1 MMLMGV
7 PIGAA
12 LGLAGAAAIALAN
25 ADSQWF
31 GLLAVPQNFYAGL
44 GKYPLLAI
52 PMFVLVGS
60 IFDRS
65 GVALRLVNFA
75 VAIVGR
81 GPGMLPLVA
90 IAVAMF
96 LGGISGSG
104 PANAA
109 AVGAVMIAAM
119 SRAGYPPS
127 FSASVVG
134 AAAATDILIPPS
146 VAFIVYSVLVP
157 GASVPALF
165 AAGMVPGVLA
175 GVALIVPAVWMARK
189 HKMGAL
195 EATMPRPPF
204 WKSLREA
211 TWGLAAP
218 VLILG
223 GMRAGWF
230 TPTEAAVVAVFYGLF
245 VGMVIHR
252 TIKVRDLFP
261 ILRESGELSAVILHG
276 GVAGGHLCLFA
287 VHPWRDRPGGQGH
300 RELGLGEYGVLA
312 LLIVLLITVGMFLD
326 GISIFLIFVPL
337 LLPIMQHYQWD
348 PVWFGVILTL
358 KVALGQ
364 FTPPLA
370 VNLMVS
376 CRIAGVRMEET
387 VRWVGWMLLAMF
399 LVMVAGDR
407 LPATGPVAAR
417 VTWATDFLAY
427 SLFYIELKETESMK
441 LRTFLTSAVAA
452 VAAALAFTA
461 PAALAQTA
469 YKSEYR
475 MSLVLGTAFPWGKG
489 GELWANLVKRA
500 HQGPHQ
506 HQAVSRRVADPG
518 RPDARIQRAA
528 PGRDRHGGGLDHQ
541 LVAAG
546 QATQP
551 VLAALPDARLRG
563 HRRPDPGRRRQ
574 EDFCHAGQG
583 RRGAAGL
590 GRKRLPRADQLQAA
604 IKSPEDLKGMKIR
617 VVGSPCS
624 WTPSPHWA
632 PTPRR

>member
-1 MMLMGV
+1 MIATLLFVAFLAMLFLGV

-12 LGLAGAAAIALAN
+12 LGLAGAACIALAN
-25 ADSQWF
+25 AGTQWF

-75 VAIVGR
+75 ISIVGR

-90 IAVAMF
+90 IGVAMF

-119 SRAGYPPS
+119 TRAGYPAS

-165 AAGMVPGVLA
+165 AAGMIPGVLA
-175 GVALIVPAVWMARK
+175 GLALMVPAVWMARR
-189 HKMGAL
+189 HKMGQA
-195 EATMPRPPF
+195 EATLPRPPF
-204 WKSLREA
+204 WRSMREA
-211 TWGLAAP
+211 SWGLVAP

-245 VGMVIHR
+245 VGMAIHR
-252 TIKVRDLFP
+252 TIKVRDLFT
-261 ILRESGELSAVILHG
+261 ILRESGELSAVILLVVSLAG
-276 GVAGGHLCLFA
+276 IFAYSLSTLGVIDPITRAI
-287 VHPWRDRPGGQGH
+287 VNS
-300 RELGLGEYGVLA
+300 GLGEYGVLG
-312 LLIVLLITVGMFLD
+312 LLILMLVTVGMFLD
-326 GISIFLIFVPL
+326 GVSIFLIFVPL
-337 LLPIMQHYQWD
+337 LLPIVQYYHWD

-376 CRIAGVRMEET
+376 CRIAGVPMEST
-387 VRWVGWMLLAMF
+387 VRWVGWMLVSMAFVMLLVIAFPPLATW
-399 LVMVAGDR
+399 
-407 LPATGPVAAR
+407 LPR
-417 VTWATDFLAY
+417 
-427 SLFYIELKETESMK
+427 
-441 LRTFLTSAVAA
+441 
-452 VAAALAFTA
+452 
-461 PAALAQTA
+461 
-469 YKSEYR
+469 
-475 MSLVLGTAFPWGKG
+475 VLGY
-489 GELWANLVKRA
+489 
-500 HQGPHQ
+500 
-506 HQAVSRRVADPG
+506 
-518 RPDARIQRAA
+518 
-528 PGRDRHGGGLDHQ
+528 
-541 LVAAG
+541 
-546 QATQP
+546 
-551 VLAALPDARLRG
+551 
-563 HRRPDPGRRRQ
+563 
-574 EDFCHAGQG
+574 
-583 RRGAAGL
+583 
-590 GRKRLPRADQLQAA
+590 
-604 IKSPEDLKGMKIR
+604 
-617 VVGSPCS
+617 
-624 WTPSPHWA
+624 
-632 PTPRR
+632 

>member
-1 MMLMGV
+1 MIVTLLFLAFIAMMLIGV

-25 ADSQWF
+25 GDSQWF

-104 PANAA
+104 PACAA
-109 AVGAVMIAAM
+109 AVGGVMIAAM
-119 SRAGYPPS
+119 NRAGYPAS

-134 AAAATDILIPPS
+134 AAASTDILIPPS
-146 VAFIVYSVLVP
+146 VAFIIYSVLVP

-165 AAGMVPGVLA
+165 AAGMIPGILA
-175 GVALIVPAVWMARK
+175 GVALIVPAVWLSRK

-195 EATMPRPPF
+195 EASMPRPPF
-204 WKSLREA
+204 WASFREA
-211 TWGLAAP
+211 IWGLAAP

-245 VGMVIHR
+245 VGMVVYR
-252 TIKVRDLFP
+252 TISVRDLFP
-261 ILRESGELSAVILHG
+261 ILRESGELSAVILLVVSLASIFAYSLSTL
-276 GVAGGHLCLFA
+276 GVIDPLTNAI
-287 VHPWRDRPGGQGH
+287 VNS
-300 RELGLGEYGVLA
+300 GLGEYGILS
-312 LLIVLLITVGMFLD
+312 LLILMLITVGMFLD

-337 LLPIMQHYQWD
+337 LLPIAQFYHWD
-348 PVWFGVILTL
+348 LVWFGVILTL

-376 CRIAGVRMEET
+376 CRIANVRMEET
-387 VRWVGWMLLAMF
+387 VRWVVWMFASMF
-399 LVMVAGDR
+399 LVLVA
-407 LPATGPVAAR
+407 V
-417 VTWATDFLAY
+417 
-427 SLFYIELKETESMK
+427 I
-441 LRTFLTSAVAA
+441 
-452 VAAALAFTA
+452 
-461 PAALAQTA
+461 
-469 YKSEYR
+469 
-475 MSLVLGTAFPWGKG
+475 AFP
-489 GELWANLVKRA
+489 EL
-500 HQGPHQ
+500 
-506 HQAVSRRVADPG
+506 
-518 RPDARIQRAA
+518 
-528 PGRDRHGGGLDHQ
+528 
-541 LVAAG
+541 
-546 QATQP
+546 
-551 VLAALPDARLRG
+551 ALW
-563 HRRPDPGRRRQ
+563 
-574 EDFCHAGQG
+574 
-583 RRGAAGL
+583 
-590 GRKRLPRADQLQAA
+590 LPRKL
-604 IKSPEDLKGMKIR
+604 GY
-617 VVGSPCS
+617 
-624 WTPSPHWA
+624 
-632 PTPRR
+632 